1 LKYLRSFFTGVFL
14 LLLLL
19 NPEVVPVQAQ
29 TASPSATTPTDEAAE
44 QRRIEELTK
53 TITELQQKI
62 SASKSEQQSLS
73 SAVGVINSQVQLNE
87 KEIEKTQSEIALL
100 EYQIVSLSERIEGL
114 EVSLEELSRMLV
126 DRVQNQYKQSSSDPI
141 TLFFASTGITQFVK
155 EQRYL
160 LQVRQH
166 TQDLML
172 STEYKRQV
180 YNDERQVKESKQS
193 EVEALRATL
202 AGKRAELQRQRAD
215 KQRLLDVTKNDEQT
229 YQRLLGEAQSE
240 LSSFRSFTTA
250 QGGGVLPAQESPD
263 GWYFSQRD
271 ERWAGL
277 CIGASCGTRN
287 EGRML
292 EVGCLI
298 SSVAMVKKKYG
309 ENVTPVS
316 IAANSSYFFST
327 TAYMLRPWPTPAGK
341 RFVYSAY
348 NQSTLDGELQEGRP
362 VIVHLRVG
370 TNDGHFVVIKSGSG
384 GTYVMHDPWEGYDK
398 NFTDYYRLNQ
408 ITNMAMVR

>member
-1 LKYLRSFFTGVFL
+1 MRMRFLFLILSVAVLLSLGVST
-14 LLLLL
+14 
-19 NPEVVPVQAQ
+19 VQAQ
-29 TASPSATTPTDEAAE
+29 TASPSATTTDEAAE
-44 QRRIEELTK
+44 ERRIEELTK
-53 TITELQQKI
+53 TINELQQKI
-62 SASKSEQQSLS
+62 SASKSEQQSL
-73 SAVGVINSQVQLNE
+73 AGVVAVINTQVQLNE
-87 KEIEKTQSEIALL
+87 KEIEKTQSEISLL
-100 EYQIVSLSERIEGL
+100 EYQISTLSERISGL
-114 EVSLEELSRMLV
+114 EVSLQELSLMLV
-126 DRVQNQYKQSSSDPI
+126 DRVRTQYKQASSDPI
-141 TLFFASTGITQFVK
+141 TLLFASTGITEFIK
-155 EQRYL
+155 EQRYFL
-160 LQVRQH
+160 KVRQH

-180 YNDERQVKESKQS
+180 YNDERDIKEVKQA

-229 YQRLLGEAQSE
+229 YQRLLGEAQAE
-240 LSSFRSFTTA
+240 LNSFRSFTTT
-250 QGGGVLPAQESPD
+250 QGGGAVPAQESPD

-292 EVGCLI
+292 EVGCLV

-309 ENVTPVS
+309 ENVTPVT
-316 IAANSSYFFST
+316 IATNNSNFFST

-348 NQSTLDGELQEGRP
+348 NQTTLDTELQEDRP

-370 TNDGHFVVIKSGSG
+370 TNDGHFVVIKSGSNG
-384 GTYVMHDPWEGYDK
+384 NYVMHDPWEGYDK
-398 NFTDYYRLNQ
+398 NFSDYYRLNQ

>member
-1 LKYLRSFFTGVFL
+1 MRTRFLFLVLSVAVLLSFGVGT
-14 LLLLL
+14 
-19 NPEVVPVQAQ
+19 VQAQ
-29 TASPSATTPTDEAAE
+29 TASPSASTTDEAAE
-44 QRRIEELTK
+44 ERRIEELTK
-53 TITELQQKI
+53 TINDLQQKI
-62 SASKSEQQSLS
+62 SVSKSEQQSLAS
-73 SAVGVINSQVQLNE
+73 VVAVINSQVQLNE

-100 EYQIVSLSERIEGL
+100 EYQVGSLSERISGL
-114 EVSLEELSRMLV
+114 EVSLQELSLMLV
-126 DRVQNQYKQSSSDPI
+126 DRVQTQYKQASSDPI
-141 TLFFASTGITQFVK
+141 TLLFASTGITEFIK
-155 EQRYL
+155 EQRYFL
-160 LQVRQH
+160 KVRQH

-180 YNDERQVKESKQS
+180 YNDERDVKETKQA

-240 LSSFRSFTTA
+240 LNSFRSFTTT
-250 QGGGVLPAQESPD
+250 QGGGAVAAQESPD

-292 EVGCLI
+292 EVGCLV

-316 IAANSSYFFST
+316 IATNNSNFFST

-341 RFVYSAY
+341 RYVYSAY
-348 NQSTLDGELQEGRP
+348 NQNTLDTELREDRP

-370 TNDGHFVVIKSGSG
+370 TNDGHFVVIKSGSDG
-384 GTYVMHDPWEGYDK
+384 NYVMHDPWEGYDK